1 MLTAKQ
7 QRFIGEYLIDLNA
20 TQAAIRAGYSAKT
33 AGQIGDENLKK
44 PEIAEAVAAR
54 QAVISQ
60 KLEVTQER
68 VVAEL
73 AKIGFSD
80 VRRLFDD
87 GGRLH
92 HVTMLPDD
100 AAACIQSIEVDA
112 KRSRKLSSD
121 EETTEYEA
129 EATLKIRLWDK
140 RAALVDLGKHLGM
153 FKERVELTGKDGNAI
168 EIEQKVKEDADVVA
182 SAIASLAER
191 AGAARMA
198 GETQH

>member
-87 GGRLH
+87 G
-92 HVTMLPDD
+92 
-100 AAACIQSIEVDA
+100 
-112 KRSRKLSSD
+112 
-121 EETTEYEA
+121 
-129 EATLKIRLWDK
+129 RLWDK

-191 AGAARMA
+191 AGAARVA